1 MHRTRSGLFVGS
13 ALIGA
18 LVLVLGS
25 PMAVAR
31 DGRPVIMN
39 TVPSANPIEPGGSGL
54 GAAPA
59 TGGVTPWVKLCPTGK
74 PRVCFVK
81 HEGLEPN
88 SGAVVAAAAVRSIE
102 GSDKRRLI
110 VRLTTVASL
119 VIPAGVQIKIDEDA
133 PIQLQY
139 SGCISLSCEAQT
151 ELSKEMFEKMRRGKQ
166 MIVAGINPPQKLMAL
181 PVPLSGFAEAAD
193 GPPFD
198 NAQYEAARRAMMEK
212 FRERNA
218 AVGQAQADGTARA
231 HDRVVAPQMA
241 SPVQR

>member
-1 MHRTRSGLFVGS
+1 MPRTLPALLVGS

-18 LVLVLGS
+18 FALALGS

-31 DGRPVIMN
+31 DGRPVIMK
-39 TVPSANPIEPGGSGL
+39 TVPSANPIEPGGSGPA
-54 GAAPA
+54 AAPL
-59 TGGVTPWVKLCPTGK
+59 TGGATPWVKLCPTGK
-74 PRVCFVK
+74 PQVCFVK

-88 SGAVVAAAAVRSIE
+88 TGTVVAAAAVRSIE
-102 GSDKRRLI
+102 GSDKQDLI

-139 SGCISLSCEAQT
+139 AGCISLSCEAQI
-151 ELSKEMFEKMRRGKQ
+151 ELSKEMFEKMRNGNQ

-181 PVPLSGFAEAAD
+181 PVPLSGFAKAVD

-212 FRERNA
+212 FREKNA
-218 AVGQAQADGTARA
+218 AAAQAQSDGTARPPNS
-231 HDRVVAPQMA
+231 VVAPQMA
-241 SPVQR
+241 PGVQQ